1 MRKVNIRGYEPH
13 CTILTRIELEHAIMT
28 ASKDPVVND
37 KTTVTIERQEGANGS
52 FWDST
57 NQKIEASD
65 DFTITW

>member
-1 MRKVNIRGYEPH
+1 MRKVNIRGYEPP
-13 CTILTRIELEHAIMT
+13 CTILTRIELEHAIMA

-37 KTTVTIERQEGANGS
+37 NTTVTIDRQEGANGS
-52 FWDST
+52 FWDNT